1 MSRLLGWARGTTP
14 KPSAH
19 SSAAQS
25 QEDLLAQQIAVIE
38 DAMAHVSLMM
48 NDDIEGAEEGL
59 RKGSSTFHS
68 LGMGVCIF
76 MRSILGFEKS
86 VMLEASNRLYDTENA
101 AWNEMK
107 KAQKEAGS
115 STTLPGKIYPPGSE
129 HAIVLA
135 EAQLMSAIVA
145 VLHESLT
152 EGIKGFYKLR
162 KAYLALDAIIES
174 ESTYLKQQGI
184 QLENGT
190 DIMLSTTAPTPATSA
205 DDDDDLEFTD
215 AAESGIPTPDEY
227 EGHLAKDEGSSIAEK
242 MGQLSV
248 KGDKKLQTAKSPGTP
263 ETASDVFTNPIDA
276 FVHSGANMCFGILL
290 LIISMVPPAFSRLL
304 SIIGFRGDRER
315 GVQMLWQSTRFEN
328 INGAVAGLMIL
339 AYYNGLLG
347 FSDILPSDDDVENG
361 AVMGYPKTRC
371 AALLATMRQRYPDS
385 GLWRLE
391 EARVLA
397 VKKELREA
405 ITILQN
411 NKESKMRQVTALN
424 SFELSLDAMY
434 TQDFP
439 LMRDSFLRCIELNDW
454 SHSMYYYLAGA
465 AELELYRDAVHST
478 TENNE
483 SEIRLH
489 KKKAEEYFRKAPT
502 VAGKKRFMSKPLPF
516 EQFVLRKLQKWEE
529 RATDLGVDFIDA
541 AGVSPA
547 FEMTYLWNGTKKMQ
561 RPELDRA
568 EQLLSWQRLTV
579 PAVAAAKIQCEI
591 DEGALHKVC
600 LSAVY
605 RNQERIVEATD
616 ILKDVLAINKLDI
629 KGPTRDDY
637 ALPAAHYEMAVISWV
652 ELQNPKLRK
661 SESLDNTKAEEEA
674 WKRKKL
680 DECHSWLDGVAKWE
694 AYILDARFG
703 MRVNTGQDT
712 LNWYRREHPWAAAAA
727 TTA

>member
-1 MSRLLGWARGTTP
+1 MSRLLGWARGATPKHSSHTTP
-14 KPSAH
+14 
-19 SSAAQS
+19 AQS
-25 QEDLLAQQIAVIE
+25 QEDLLAQQIAVIN
-38 DAMAHVSLMM
+38 DAMSHASMIM
-48 NDDIEGAEEGL
+48 NDDIDGAEEQL

-68 LGMGVCIF
+68 LGMGVCVF
-76 MRSILGFEKS
+76 MRSVLGFEKG
-86 VMLEASNRLYDTENA
+86 VMLEASNRLYETENA
-101 AWNEMK
+101 AWDEMK

-115 STTLPGKIYPPGSE
+115 QTTLPGKIYPPGSE
-129 HAIVLA
+129 HALVLA

-162 KAYLALDAIIES
+162 KAYITLDGIMES
-174 ESTYLKQQGI
+174 ESAYLRQQGI
-184 QLENGT
+184 KLESGK
-190 DIMLSTTAPTPATSA
+190 DIMLSTTAPPRAL
-205 DDDDDLEFTD
+205 DEDDDLEFTD

-227 EGHLAKDEGSSIAEK
+227 EGHLTKDVDESAKKLE
-242 MGQLSV
+242 QLSV
-248 KGDKKLQTAKSPGTP
+248 SDKRSGQAKSPGTP
-263 ETASDVFTNPIDA
+263 ETAADVFTNPIDA

-315 GVQMLWQSTRFEN
+315 GVQMLWQSTRFDN

-347 FSDILPSDDDVENG
+347 FSDILPSDEDVEKG

-371 AALLATMRQRYPDS
+371 AALLATMRSRYPDS

-397 VKKELREA
+397 VKKELHEA
-405 ITILQN
+405 IEILAN

-434 TQDFP
+434 VQNFE

-454 SHSMYYYLAGA
+454 SHSLYYYLAGA
-465 AELELYRDAVHST
+465 AELEMYRNIYHST
-478 TENNE
+478 TEKNE
-483 SEIRLH
+483 SDMRNH
-489 KKKAEEYFRKAPT
+489 KKKAEEFFRKAPT

-529 RATDLGVDFIDA
+529 RATALGVDLADA

-547 FEMTYLWNGTKKMQ
+547 FEMTYLWNGTKKM
-561 RPELDRA
+561 RRTELDKA
-568 EQLLSWQRLTV
+568 EALLSWKRLTV
-579 PAVAAAKIQCEI
+579 SPEAAAKIEAEV
-591 DEGALHKVC
+591 DEKALQHVC
-600 LSAVY
+600 LAAVY
-605 RNQERIVEATD
+605 RNQEKLTEATAV
-616 ILKDVLAINKLDI
+616 LKDVLAINKVDI
-629 KGPTRDDY
+629 KGPTKDDY
-637 ALPAAHYEMAVISWV
+637 PLPAAHYEMAVIAWV
-652 ELQNPKLRK
+652 ELQNYSKLHS
-661 SESLDNTKAEEEA
+661 SEADGDETA

-680 DECHSWLDGVAKWE
+680 DECYSWLDTVGKWE
-694 AYILDARFG
+694 AYVLDARFG

-712 LNWYRREHPWAAAAA
+712 LNWYRREHPWAAAS
-727 TTA
+727 TA

>member
-1 MSRLLGWARGTTP
+1 MSRLLGWARGATP
-14 KPSAH
+14 KH
-19 SSAAQS
+19 SSHPSPAQS
-25 QEDLLAQQIAVIE
+25 QEDLHAQQIAIIE
-38 DAMAHVSLMM
+38 DAMSHAAMIM
-48 NDDIEGAEEGL
+48 NDDIDGAEEKL
-59 RKGSSTFHS
+59 RKGNSTFHS

-76 MRSILGFEKS
+76 MRSVLGFEKG

-101 AWNEMK
+101 AWDEMR

-129 HAIVLA
+129 HALVLA

-162 KAYLALDAIIES
+162 KAYITLDGIMQS
-174 ESTYLKQQGI
+174 ESAYLKQQGI
-184 QLENGT
+184 KLENGK
-190 DIMLSTTAPTPATSA
+190 DIMLNTTAPAPAKSA
-205 DDDDDLEFTD
+205 DDDDDADLEFTD

-227 EGHLAKDEGSSIAEK
+227 EGHLTKDLGDSAAEK
-242 MGQLSV
+242 IGQLSV
-248 KGDKKLQTAKSPGTP
+248 NDDKKPRSAKAPGTP
-263 ETASDVFTNPIDA
+263 EVASDVFTNPIDA

-315 GVQMLWQSTRFEN
+315 GVQMLWQSTRFDN

-347 FSDILPSDDDVENG
+347 FSDILPSDEDVENG

-371 AALLATMRQRYPDS
+371 AALLATMRQRYPES

-434 TQDFP
+434 LQNFP

-454 SHSMYYYLAGA
+454 SHSMYYYLAGV
-465 AELELYRDAVHST
+465 AELELYRDAFHGPAEKTS
-478 TENNE
+478 E
-483 SEIRLH
+483 SDMRLH

-529 RATDLGVDFIDA
+529 RAADLGVDLADA

-561 RPELDRA
+561 RPELDKA

-579 PAVAAAKIQCEI
+579 SAEGAAKIQAEI
-591 DEGALHKVC
+591 DERALHDVC

-605 RNQERIVEATD
+605 RNQERIDEAKEA
-616 ILKDVLAINKLDI
+616 LKSVLTINKLDI

-637 ALPAAHYEMAVISWV
+637 ALPAAHYEMAVIAWAEV
-652 ELQNPKLRK
+652 QNPKLRRPDGTGGD
-661 SESLDNTKAEEEA
+661 ETA
-674 WKRKKL
+674 WKRTKL
-680 DECHSWLDGVAKWE
+680 DECHSWLDQVAKWE
-694 AYILDARFG
+694 GYVLDARFG
-703 MRVNTGQDT
+703 MRVNTGLDT
-712 LNWYRREHPWAAAAA
+712 LSWYRREHPWAA
-727 TTA
+727 TT